1 MFTINFSISSP
12 DSAGYSQIIATIT
25 SQKKK
30 DYIFYTTLRI
40 IKNDWNIEKQRPKN
54 IYTKKHKLIYS
65 FLNKIKIEVSALL
78 HEYHTKKEKICTQK
92 LKECIKKC
100 TAIKYIHSIKK
111 NSFLYFVN
119 LYIESRTHLIT
130 HSTYKRYMVF
140 LRMFRVFEGYSKKYF
155 NVSDINIRFVNNF
168 LLFGKMEQYS
178 PSTLRRTINF
188 IKTIL
193 NFIERRGI
201 RTAVYEIALPKE
213 IKDENSITLS
223 VEELNKIKNT
233 VVDDNLQTAKQWL
246 LISCYTGQRISDF
259 MNFSQSQITSI
270 EGNKCLTFVQQK
282 TGKKITLPLHKE
294 VLDILKAID
303 GFPKKMNFQ
312 EYNRKIKN
320 IVKEAGIC
328 EKVLI
333 SKREGFRKKTAQFF
347 KYETVSSHIG
357 RRSFATNFYGR
368 IPTPLLMEATGHS
381 SEKMFLKYI
390 HVADKQKIL
399 LLNKYFN
406 DLV

>member
-1 MFTINFSISSP
+1 
-12 DSAGYSQIIATIT
+12 
-25 SQKKK
+25 
-30 DYIFYTTLRI
+30 
-40 IKNDWNIEKQRPKN
+40 
-54 IYTKKHKLIYS
+54 
-65 FLNKIKIEVSALL
+65 
-78 HEYHTKKEKICTQK
+78 
-92 LKECIKKC
+92 
-100 TAIKYIHSIKK
+100 
-111 NSFLYFVN
+111 
-119 LYIESRTHLIT
+119 
-130 HSTYKRYMVF
+130 MVF

-155 NVSDINIRFVNNF
+155 NVSDINIRFVNDF

-178 PSTLRRTINF
+178 SSTLRRTINF

-213 IKDENSITLS
+213 IKDENSVTLS

-233 VVDDNLQTAKQWL
+233 VVDNNLQTAKQWL

-270 EGNKCLTFVQQK
+270 EGNKCLTFIQQK

-328 EKVLI
+328 EKVHI
-333 SKREGFRKKTAQFF
+333 SKREGFRKTTAQFF

-357 RRSFATNFYGR
+357 RRSFATNFTEESLPHCLWKQRG
-368 IPTPLLMEATGHS
+368 TV
-381 SEKMFLKYI
+381 LK
-390 HVADKQKIL
+390 KC
-399 LLNKYFN
+399 F
-406 DLV
+406 